1 MVSDNSPKSLDELA
15 RHLGASLNS
24 GLSQDEAGKR
34 LDRYGLNVI
43 PRPSRN
49 LFQVYIAPLL
59 NWLVNI
65 YLVITTILALLAIF
79 VLPDLWGQVTF
90 WIIFIVLNAAVA
102 IIQQIRAQ
110 KKLEALENMS
120 PPKSKVIR
128 DGEVKEIKSE
138 ELVPGDLIKLEQGD
152 RVPADSRLIKASFL
166 TVNEAPLTGESVPV
180 EKTSESA
187 SSVSENGNMVYLGTY
202 VTSGTTTA
210 LVVATGS
217 RTRLGGIAE
226 TVVRLNTGDIPLRQK
241 VNKVARYLASAVA
254 VYLLISLAY
263 HLVSLSR
270 EGLLVVDG
278 ALNARLLAETASRSL
293 ITSMSIMPINIPLLT
308 TIILLAGTL
317 AMARQQVVIRDLSA
331 VESLGRISVVCTD
344 KTGTITKNE
353 MTVRWVCLPELNGA
367 DHIFGATGT
376 GFDPHGR
383 LFAVSDTSEAA
394 GGFEFDQVPDSRP
407 AATVARDSA
416 LEMLLVSGMLNNES
430 SIVKIP
436 APKAGKTGEGA
447 TFCAVGDTTDAA
459 LLTLFGKSGLDED
472 VYRSAFREI
481 ASYPFDSN
489 LKRVSKVFEDSRT
502 GKLLAFTKGAT
513 ERVLE
518 RSLSLVF
525 GSMEDSVGL
534 GEKEKGHL
542 LKKAGEFAARGY
554 RVISLAFKCID
565 GTEQQPSRD
574 SVEGGL
580 IYLGFV
586 AIIDPPRDGVLESVA
601 EAEKAGV
608 RSVMVTGDSL
618 ETARSI
624 AGQVGIVRDGDLASM
639 AYNRDLPDQEFFKT
653 SVFARV
659 SPEDK
664 MAIVQRYKQANRTV
678 AVTGDGVNDAP
689 ALSTADVGIAMGV
702 TGTDVAKQ
710 SSDMI
715 IADDSFNSV
724 VVGIREGRGLFQKI
738 RSLIFFY
745 ISVNAAEA
753 LVYFGA
759 SFIPDFN
766 LLNSWQRI
774 YIFTTAHAIPPLA
787 FISDRLS
794 RDVMSEKPR
803 DGEDIFNRNT
813 TLAMALFIVSLASV
827 LSLIYLVASSGLL
840 PVWDGNHLGIIPDFG
855 GGALDPVGWAQAK
868 ARTMLL
874 TVALLSETLLVLC
887 LRRLNKSAFRT
898 LNDDNYWF
906 VWPFLLFVPV
916 LHVALM
922 YIPGL
927 QEFLNNNLSINLEI
941 IRLTVVD
948 WIVALVFALIP
959 IGLLEWY
966 KARVR
971 QHGRFF

>member
-1 MVSDNSPKSLDELA
+1 MVSENSTESLEELL
-15 RHLGASLNS
+15 RRFGTDINS
-24 GLSQDEAGKR
+24 GLTQAEAGIRFDK
-34 LDRYGLNVI
+34 YGPNLI
-43 PRPSRN
+43 PRPPRN

-65 YLVITTILALLAIF
+65 YLIITSILALLAIF

-90 WIIFIVLNAAVA
+90 WIVFIVLNAAVA

-128 DGEVKEIKSE
+128 DGQIKELRSE
-138 ELVPGDLIKLEQGD
+138 ALVPGDLIKLEQGD

-180 EKTSESA
+180 EKTSENA

-202 VTSGTTTA
+202 VTSGNAIA
-210 LVVATGS
+210 LVIATGS
-217 RTRLGGIAE
+217 RTRLGSIAE
-226 TVVRLNTGDIPLRQK
+226 TVTRLNTGDIPLRQK

-263 HLVSLSR
+263 HLVSLYR
-270 EGLLVVDG
+270 DGELVAGGVF
-278 ALNARLLAETASRSL
+278 NTHLLAETASRSL

-308 TIILLAGTL
+308 TVILLAGTL
-317 AMARQQVVIRDLSA
+317 AMARHQVVIRDLSA
-331 VESLGRISVVCTD
+331 VESLGRVSVVCTD

-353 MTVRWVCLPELNGA
+353 MTVRWLSLPEIKGA

-376 GFDPHGR
+376 GFDPAGR
-383 LFAVSDTSEAA
+383 LFVAADAPESAV
-394 GGFEFDQVPDSRP
+394 GVEFDQVPDSRP
-407 AATVARDSA
+407 AASVGPGSA
-416 LEMLLVSGMLNNES
+416 LEMVLVSGMLNNES
-430 SIVKIP
+430 SIVKVLN
-436 APKAGKTGEGA
+436 KNAGGTAEEA
-447 TFCAVGDTTDAA
+447 SYCAVGDTTDAA
-459 LLTLFGKSGLDED
+459 ILTLFRKSGLDEN
-472 VYRSAFREI
+472 YFRSIFREI
-481 ASYPFDSN
+481 ASFPFDSN
-489 LKRVSKVFEDSRT
+489 LKRVSKVFAGGRT
-502 GKLLAFTKGAT
+502 VKVEVFTKGAT

-518 RSLSLVF
+518 KCSSLVT
-525 GSMEDSVGL
+525 GTVNETVAL
-534 GEKEKGHL
+534 GDQEKGYL
-542 LKKAGEFAARGY
+542 IKKAEAFAAHGY
-554 RVISLAFKCID
+554 RVISLAFKYID
-565 GTEQQPSRD
+565 GATQSLSRD
-574 SVEGGL
+574 SVESGL
-580 IYLGFV
+580 TYLGFV
-586 AIIDPPRDGVLESVA
+586 AIIDPPRDGVLDSVA
-601 EAEKAGV
+601 EAGKAGI

-624 AGQVGIVRDGDLASM
+624 AGQVGIVRDGDLAFA
-639 AYNRDLPDQEFFKT
+639 AYDNRLTDEEFLKT

-664 MAIVQRYKQANRTV
+664 MAIVRRYKQSNRTV

-745 ISVNAAEA
+745 IAVNAAEA

-759 SFIPDFN
+759 SFIPDFS

-803 DGEDIFNRNT
+803 DGEDIFNRRT
-813 TLAMALFIVSLASV
+813 TSAMALFIVSLAAV
-827 LSLIYLVASSGLL
+827 LSLTYLFASSGLV
-840 PVWDGNHLGIIPDFG
+840 PVMDGNHLGTVPDFG

-868 ARTMLL
+868 ARTLLL
-874 TVALLSETLLVLC
+874 TVALLSETLLVLS

-898 LNDDNYWF
+898 LKDDNYLF
-906 VWPFLLFVPV
+906 VWPFLAFVPV
-916 LHVALM
+916 FHLALM
-922 YIPGL
+922 YFPGL
-927 QEFLNNNLSINLEI
+927 QAFLNNSLSINLEI
-941 IRLTVVD
+941 IRLTAAD